1 MNNAQT
7 AAGTAEARW
16 KSLYKLAAVSVLL
29 SLALMMLDIGST
41 IVLKVSI
48 EFGTLRATDWFALF
62 HNSWFSGLRDLGLL
76 NVAEMVLAV
85 PMLLAIYA
93 AHRQV
98 NQPYA
103 LLAVV
108 LSLAGTAIYIAN
120 NAAIP
125 MLVLGGEY
133 TAAATDA
140 QRSMLAAAGEAM
152 LARGE
157 DFTPGAFPGFILGEL
172 ANLGIAFVMLRGRV
186 FGKATACTGIAGIG
200 LLTVY
205 TIWAT
210 FIPAMHSAA
219 MIVAMIGG
227 PLSTA
232 WYILIARRLFQL
244 GK

>member
-1 MNNAQT
+1 MKNTQL
-7 AAGTAEARW
+7 TAEPAESHW

-29 SLALMMLDIGST
+29 SLVLMMLDIGST
-41 IVLKVSI
+41 IVLKESI
-48 EFGTLRATDWFALF
+48 EFGTLSATDWFALF

-76 NVAEMVLAV
+76 NVAEMILAV
-85 PMLLAIYA
+85 PMLLAFYA
-93 AHRQV
+93 AHKQV
-98 NQPYA
+98 NQPFA
-103 LLAVV
+103 LLAVI
-108 LSLAGTAIYIAN
+108 LSLAGTAIYVAN
-120 NAAIP
+120 NIAVP
-125 MLVLGGEY
+125 MLVLGSKY
-133 TAAATDA
+133 ASATTDA
-140 QRSMLAAAGEAM
+140 QRSLLAAAGEAM

-172 ANLGIAFVMLRGRV
+172 ANLGIAFIMLRGRV
-186 FGKATACTGIAGIG
+186 FGKATAYTGIAGIG

-205 TIWAT
+205 TVWAT
-210 FIPAMHSAA
+210 FIPAMHSVA